1 MRLHRGLWAGAC
13 LLLALVGC
21 GKKDESLGPGG
32 VYSPILTGISSSIE
46 PAGRGVPNQLTARVT
61 NISALPLTYHWSV
74 AAGTLTDSTNATA
87 TWTPPDI
94 IGIYDVTVSIEAQDG
109 GTHYFRTMTVHM
121 PVDNIYTRWTRSEA
135 VEFDPASTSGGSLLY
150 AEYHSSTSGPADIYR
165 ATAPL
170 SAPSQLTSGFFSA
183 TSPTPRAD
191 EAQFGFAGKIQSTE
205 SSPSIYLLPMG
216 GGDVAAAQLVE
227 GRNTLQTILAFP
239 RFGRTG
245 DRIAYMTDSTSSDLS
260 GTLNI
265 HWRDAA
271 NLIVQPTAIIDAT
284 VYAQSELTQFALT
297 GASWGPDKDLDG
309 DPDSIMVL
317 SYGFYNTPSQTVNG
331 IYLFATPDS
340 GKARTWDLWLSGAPI
355 EDPDWSPDGTH
366 VVFARK
372 NAGTG
377 DRDIW
382 IINRASADLSG
393 AVRVTSGPA
402 DDSQPRFS
410 ADGTQIFF
418 VTNRVDKYGV
428 GGLFQLER
436 RGRNIWSVARFDV
449 P

>member
-1 MRLHRGLWAGAC
+1 
-13 LLLALVGC
+13 
-21 GKKDESLGPGG
+21 
-32 VYSPILTGISSSIE
+32 
-46 PAGRGVPNQLTARVT
+46 
-61 NISALPLTYHWSV
+61 
-74 AAGTLTDSTNATA
+74 
-87 TWTPPDI
+87 
-94 IGIYDVTVSIEAQDG
+94 
-109 GTHYFRTMTVHM
+109 
-121 PVDNIYTRWTRSEA
+121 
-135 VEFDPASTSGGSLLY
+135 
-150 AEYHSSTSGPADIYR
+150 
-165 ATAPL
+165 
-170 SAPSQLTSGFFSA
+170 
-183 TSPTPRAD
+183 
-191 EAQFGFAGKIQSTE
+191 
-205 SSPSIYLLPMG
+205 
-216 GGDVAAAQLVE
+216 
-227 GRNTLQTILAFP
+227 
-239 RFGRTG
+239 
-245 DRIAYMTDSTSSDLS
+245 MTDSTSSTLA

-271 NLIVQPTAIIDAT
+271 NLIVQPTAIIEQN
-284 VYAQSELTQFALT
+284 VYAQSELPQYALT

-331 IYLFATPDS
+331 IYVFATPDS
-340 GKARTWDLWLSGAPI
+340 GNVRAWDLWLSGAPI
-355 EDPDWSPDGTH
+355 QDPDWSPDGTH

-436 RGRNIWSVARFDV
+436 RGKNIWSVARFDL